1 MQAFGI
7 PDSKYGE
14 ELCAWAVLRPGRS
27 LTEEALR
34 EFCRGRIAHYKV
46 PRHVRF
52 VTEMPLTA
60 TGKPQK
66 FKMRERMIEELGLAA
81 D

>member
-7 PDSKYGE
+7 PDEKYGE
-14 ELCAWAVLRPGRS
+14 EVCVWAVLRPGRS
-27 LTEEALR
+27 LTEEALSL
-34 EFCRGRIAHYKV
+34 FCRWRIAHYKV
-46 PRHVRF
+46 PRHDRF
-52 VTEMPLTA
+52 VTGLPLTA

-66 FKMRERMIEELGLAA
+66 FKMRERIVEELGLAA